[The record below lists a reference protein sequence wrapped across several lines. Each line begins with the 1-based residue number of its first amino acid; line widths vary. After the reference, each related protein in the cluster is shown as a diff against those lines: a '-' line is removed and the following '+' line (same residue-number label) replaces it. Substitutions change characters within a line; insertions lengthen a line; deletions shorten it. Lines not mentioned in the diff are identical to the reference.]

1 MCAWSCC
8 WCNNNNNAAPLE
20 PSGTR
25 EARLVPVQTPS
36 SSFLQRNWTY
46 TTADKEQISRFLHKR
61 KSQEALLFLR
71 KKKALKRSLPHH
83 RNVLPAHSSNAR
95 TPVGPRSKGLY
106 KETRRALQPATARFP
121 IILKKHPRTF
131 KIGFLQIDCAKSTPV

>member
-1 MCAWSCC
+1 
-8 WCNNNNNAAPLE
+8 
-20 PSGTR
+20 
-25 EARLVPVQTPS
+25 
-36 SSFLQRNWTY
+36 
-46 TTADKEQISRFLHKR
+46 
-61 KSQEALLFLR
+61 
-71 KKKALKRSLPHH
+71 LKRSLPHH